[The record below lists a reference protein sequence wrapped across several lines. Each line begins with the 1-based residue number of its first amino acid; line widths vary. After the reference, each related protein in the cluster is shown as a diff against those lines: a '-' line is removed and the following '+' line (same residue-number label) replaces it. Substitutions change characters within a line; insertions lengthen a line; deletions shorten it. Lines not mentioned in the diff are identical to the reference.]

1 MILNFLHNF
10 EPQPVFRLGLLTI
23 HWYGLLMVL
32 AGILGFLLILKLAKK
47 YEVKKEIIED
57 IIFYSVIFGL
67 IGARIY
73 HILCEPDY
81 YFHNPSEMIKFWHGG
96 LGIYG
101 ALIGGGIVLYIF
113 SKKFKKRGENFSFL
127 FFADLFAPAL
137 ILGQAIGRWG
147 NWFNQE
153 LYGLPTNLPW
163 GIPISLS
170 NRLAG
175 MESFQYFHPV
185 FLYESLW
192 DFLIFIVLII
202 IITRTTAR
210 KPGTIFAVYLI
221 LYSMGRFFIEFLRV
235 NPQLIFLGLR
245 LAQIMAVLMFVT
257 GWIIFI
263 RIRNLESR
271 I

>member
-32 AGILGFLLILKLAKK
+32 AGISGFLLVFKLAKK

-57 IIFYSVIFGL
+57 IIFYSIIFGL

-73 HILCEPDY
+73 HILCEPIY

-101 ALIGGGIVLYIF
+101 ALISGGIVLYIF
-113 SKKFKKRGENFSFL
+113 AKKFKKKGENLSFL
-127 FFADLFAPAL
+127 ILADLFAPAL

-170 NRLAG
+170 NRLTG
-175 MESFQYFHPV
+175 LESFQYFHPV
-185 FLYESLW
+185 FLYESVW
-192 DFLIFIVLII
+192 NFLIFIILMIM
-202 IITRTTAR
+202 ITRTHA
-210 KPGTIFAVYLI
+210 KKSGQIFAVYLI
-221 LYSMGRFFIEFLRV
+221 LYSLGRFFIEFLRV
-235 NPQLIFLGLR
+235 NPQPIFLDLR
-245 LAQIMAVLMFVT
+245 LAQIVAILMF
-257 GWIIFI
+257 IIGFVI
-263 RIRNLESR
+263 LIKSQKRFNK
-271 I
+271 

>member
-1 MILNFLHNF
+1 MILSFLHSF
-10 EPQPVFRLGLLTI
+10 EPQSVFRLGLLNI

-32 AGILGFLLILKLAKK
+32 AGILGFLLVLKLAQK
-47 YEVKKEIIED
+47 YEIKKEIIED
-57 IIFYSVIFGL
+57 IVFYSVIFGL

-73 HILCEPDY
+73 HIFCEPVY
-81 YFHNPSEMIKFWHGG
+81 YFNNPSEMIKFWHGG

-101 ALIGGGIVLYIF
+101 ALISGAIVLYIF
-113 SKKFKKRGENFSFL
+113 AKKLKKGGENLSFL
-127 FFADLFAPAL
+127 NLADLFAPAL

-170 NRLAG
+170 NRAAG
-175 MESFQYFHPV
+175 LELFQYFHPV
-185 FLYESLW
+185 FLYESVW

-210 KPGTIFAVYLI
+210 KPGAIFAVYLI
-221 LYSMGRFFIEFLRV
+221 LYSIGRFFIEFLRV
-235 NPQLIFLGLR
+235 NPQPMFLDLR
-245 LAQIMAVLMFVT
+245 LAQIVAILMFIF
-257 GWIIFI
+257 GSIILIKTSKRF
-263 RIRNLESR
+263 NK
-271 I
+271 